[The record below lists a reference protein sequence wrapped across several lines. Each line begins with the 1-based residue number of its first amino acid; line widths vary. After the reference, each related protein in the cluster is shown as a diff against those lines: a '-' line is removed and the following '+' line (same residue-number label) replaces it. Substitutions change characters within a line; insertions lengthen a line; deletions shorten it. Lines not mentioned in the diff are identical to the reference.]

1 MNLTIYIPALNEEGT
16 ISNVITSIPK
26 TIDNV
31 SNIEVLVV
39 DDGSKD
45 HTAKISKELGAI
57 VISHSTNK
65 GVGMAFQTAVQYCI
79 NHNTDIMVSI
89 DADGQFDTEEIPRII
104 NPIINNSVD
113 FVTGTRFDNGQPQKM
128 SNIKFWGNKK
138 VNQIIS
144 YISKININDAS
155 CGFRAYNREALLNLN
170 LKGKYT
176 YTHESILELSF
187 KGLSLGQV
195 PIKVKYFDDR
205 VSRVANS
212 IFKYFIKTSFI
223 IIKCFRDYKP
233 LPIFLSFAI
242 IFLTLGIGFIGFT
255 IIHWFKFNSISPY
268 KSIGIAGLF
277 LLSFS
282 LLIFLF
288 ALISDMIG
296 NVRREQE
303 KIIYL
308 LKKSNNAKR

>member
-1 MNLTIYIPALNEEGT
+1 LNLTIYIPALNEEET
-16 ISNVITSIPK
+16 ISKVISSIPK
-26 TIDNV
+26 TIDKV
-31 SNIEVLVV
+31 DSIKILVV
-39 DDGSKD
+39 DDGSTD
-45 HTAKISKELGAI
+45 DTAKISKELGAT
-57 VISHSTNK
+57 VVSHANNK
-65 GVGMAFQTAVQYCI
+65 GVGKAFQTAVHYSI
-79 NHNTDIMVSI
+79 NHNIDIMVSI
-89 DADGQFDTEEIPRII
+89 DADGQFDTEEILALIK
-104 NPIINNSVD
+104 PILNKSAD
-113 FVTGTRFDNGQPQKM
+113 FVTGTRFDNGQPKNM

-144 YISKININDAS
+144 YISKINVNDAS
-155 CGFRAYNREALLNLN
+155 CGFRAYNRESLLNLN
-170 LKGKYT
+170 LKGQYT

-187 KGLSLGQV
+187 KGLILGQV
-195 PIKVKYFDDR
+195 PIHVKYFDDR

-212 IFKYFIKTSFI
+212 IFKYFIKTSVI
-223 IIKCFRDYKP
+223 IIKCFKDYKP

-242 IFLTLGIGFIGFT
+242 VFLILGIGFIGFT
-255 IIHWFKFNSISPY
+255 TIHWLQFNSISPY

-308 LKKSNNAKR
+308 LKKSNNDKR